1 MKGES
6 AKIMKVKVK
15 INFRDKDKGEKK
27 VGEIYEVTK
36 ERYEVL
42 SGKNPF
48 KKAFVEKVEA
58 ENPEK
63 DKNTET
69 ENPEENKE

>member
-1 MKGES
+1 
-6 AKIMKVKVK
+6 MKVRVK

-48 KKAFVEKVEA
+48 KKAFVEKVENT
-58 ENPEK
+58 EKDENISTDNPEV
-63 DKNTET
+63 
-69 ENPEENKE
+69 NKE

>member
-1 MKGES
+1 
-6 AKIMKVKVK
+6 MKVKVK

-42 SGKNPF
+42 SGKNSF
-48 KKAFVEKVEA
+48 KKAFVEKVEDT
-58 ENPEK
+58 EK
-63 DKNTET
+63 DKNTST
-69 ENPEENKE
+69 DNPEENKD